1 MGRFVKP
8 MSAAAASDGAEASE
22 EARSAHDAQFSIKRS
37 ETLRKRRDESA
48 GIKVRALPWSPSF
61 LCDNSKSGV
70 GLGLPSSSE
79 DDEHHFV
86 QLLVRGKR
94 TRTPNK

>member
-1 MGRFVKP
+1 MGKNITSCRDGPMGRFVKP

-48 GIKVRALPWSPSF
+48 GIKVRTTRRPS
-61 LCDNSKSGV
+61 
-70 GLGLPSSSE
+70 
-79 DDEHHFV
+79 
-86 QLLVRGKR
+86 
-94 TRTPNK
+94 